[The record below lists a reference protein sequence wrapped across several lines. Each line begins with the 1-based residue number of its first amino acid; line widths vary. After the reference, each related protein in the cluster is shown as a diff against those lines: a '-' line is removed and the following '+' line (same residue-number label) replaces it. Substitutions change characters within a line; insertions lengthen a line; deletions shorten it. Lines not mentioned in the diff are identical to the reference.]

1 MDAQQAKQLG
11 LKPLKRVSGPA
22 TFRFE
27 MNEEDAK
34 DWFRFQDEVRALGLE
49 AGPQAIGLIALQR
62 YMTDVR
68 SQVAKG
74 GKGGTP

>member
-11 LKPLKRVSGPA
+11 LKPVRKASGPA

-27 MNEEDAK
+27 MNEEQSQ
-34 DWFRFQDEVRALGLE
+34 DWVKFQDEVRQLGLE

-62 YMTDVR
+62 YMAEVR
-68 SQVAKG
+68 AQIAKSG
-74 GKGGTP
+74 RASS

>member
-11 LKPLKRVSGPA
+11 LKPLKKSSGPA

-27 MNEEDAK
+27 MNEEQAQ
-34 DWFRFQDEVRALGLE
+34 DWFRFQDEVRALGHE

-62 YMTDVR
+62 YMTEVR

-74 GKGGTP
+74 GKGATT